1 MTLVRMARWTED
13 FTLDFAPGVRLG
25 ERDGVSGSFCLGSE
39 ERDGAYSFLNMM
51 AVSDRCGCHGRGNS
65 LIELTRWAFFE
76 ASSRIPRRLK
86 GSGVRGGAEG
96 LVAKPGEIWLRM
108 AGSSYVAN

>member
-39 ERDGAYSFLNMM
+39 GTDGAYSFLNMM
-51 AVSDRCGCHGRGNS
+51 AVSDGGGCHGRGNS
-65 LIELTRWAFFE
+65 VIELTRWAFFE
-76 ASSRIPRRLK
+76 ASSEVTNPPQRERVWSAGKDSSPSPVK
-86 GSGVRGGAEG
+86 SGS
-96 LVAKPGEIWLRM
+96 
-108 AGSSYVAN
+108 N